1 MGGTGINRGNRLG
14 NAGPPR
20 RGEPSNERHSLP
32 DGLIGWWKLTD
43 FIVRLFFRPH
53 FSDLS
58 SDYSGNAAAL
68 PINLG
73 GEAPP
78 SRQEWD
84 DLKMKNESEKWGQKN
99 VKKILLAATPALS

>member
-1 MGGTGINRGNRLG
+1 
-14 NAGPPR
+14 
-20 RGEPSNERHSLP
+20 
-32 DGLIGWWKLTD
+32 
-43 FIVRLFFRPH
+43 
-53 FSDLS
+53 
-58 SDYSGNAAAL
+58 
-68 PINLG
+68 LG